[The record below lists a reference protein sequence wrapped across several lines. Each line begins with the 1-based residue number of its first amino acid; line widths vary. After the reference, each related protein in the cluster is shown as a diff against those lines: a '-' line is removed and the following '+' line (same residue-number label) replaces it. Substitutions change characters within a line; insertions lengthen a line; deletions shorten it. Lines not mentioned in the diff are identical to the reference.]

1 MRDVHTLP
9 SIEYNMKVKRD
20 LIHRYY
26 TINEISKAQAIA
38 ETLPTFEFCREKN
51 FALCNL
57 LDGRELSEE
66 LQSNIQ
72 LFGKTLLA
80 CLEYFENEKIL
91 SDEEKKPYTTE
102 SGKKKIALLKESLE
116 V

>member
-1 MRDVHTLP
+1 M
-9 SIEYNMKVKRD
+9 
-20 LIHRYY
+20 
-26 TINEISKAQAIA
+26 
-38 ETLPTFEFCREKN
+38 
-51 FALCNL
+51 
-57 LDGRELSEE
+57 SEE

-72 LFGKTLLA
+72 LFGQTLLD

-102 SGKKKIALLKESLE
+102 SAKKKVALLQEILE